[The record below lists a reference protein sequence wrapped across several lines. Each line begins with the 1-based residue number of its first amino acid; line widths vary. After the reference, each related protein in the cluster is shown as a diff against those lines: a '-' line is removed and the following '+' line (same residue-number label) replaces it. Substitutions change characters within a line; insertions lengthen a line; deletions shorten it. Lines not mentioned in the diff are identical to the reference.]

1 MNYENMFNDLGNLEN
16 LSENE
21 RRTIE
26 QLRAL
31 FGMANDEQAKDI
43 KFNVVKSVPQVI
55 PIGAGRP
62 ERDVCINDEDMMNL
76 TIAFN
81 TCNTIEEFIAKI

>member
-1 MNYENMFNDLGNLEN
+1 MFNDLGNLEN

-43 KFNVVKSVPQVI
+43 KFNVVKNAPQVI
-55 PIGAGRP
+55 PMGRVVQN
-62 ERDVCINDEDMMNL
+62 EMFASMMK
-76 TIAFN
+76 T
-81 TCNTIEEFIAKI
+81 